1 MCIQLTSP
9 HLVAVVR
16 SLADGDRE
24 GQVVA
29 DLHQSLINTQ
39 PRSGRGSV
47 VWRVAVVKLSEWRER
62 ERERERD

>member
-1 MCIQLTSP
+1 MCIQLPSP

-39 PRSGRGSV
+39 PRSGRSSAVWGGGSEIKS
-47 VWRVAVVKLSEWRER
+47 VAREKER
-62 ERERERD
+62 ETDD